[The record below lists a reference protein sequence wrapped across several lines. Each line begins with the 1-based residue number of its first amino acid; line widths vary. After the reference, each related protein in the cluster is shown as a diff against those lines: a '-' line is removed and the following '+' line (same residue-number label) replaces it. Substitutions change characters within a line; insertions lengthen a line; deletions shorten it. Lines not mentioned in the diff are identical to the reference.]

1 LTTGLEDGMDS
12 VKDVGAGFGITER
25 VMVWAAFV
33 GCWDWWVLV
42 DVLLVDGNRSEK
54 PERPPGRNPAAS

>member
-1 LTTGLEDGMDS
+1 
-12 VKDVGAGFGITER
+12 
-25 VMVWAAFV
+25 MVWAAFV

-42 DVLLVDGNRSEK
+42 DVGLDVVLMDGNRSEK